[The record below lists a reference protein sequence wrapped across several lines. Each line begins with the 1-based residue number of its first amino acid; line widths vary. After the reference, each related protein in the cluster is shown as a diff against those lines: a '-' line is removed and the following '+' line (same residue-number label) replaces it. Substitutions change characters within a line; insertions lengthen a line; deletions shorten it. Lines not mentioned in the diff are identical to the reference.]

1 MGLTVIPQGLAYAVL
16 AGLPT
21 EYGLYSSFMGVF
33 VYCFLGTSKDIT
45 LGPTAIMSMLVAACC
60 KRPDTWPMEYPD
72 GPATESDPIL
82 AVNLTFLTGIILLV
96 LGILNLGF
104 VVNFISHA
112 IIVGF
117 CSAASIIISASQIK
131 KLFGI
136 KLKNREFFHMIPEL
150 FENIINGNINWYD
163 FGMGI
168 TCLII
173 LKSLELLKRR
183 YSDSNNLNPVGTTVY
198 LAVL

>member
-1 MGLTVIPQGLAYAVL
+1 MGNFSKKVMKRAITGTRNRFPILNWAPEYSGEKFVRDVISGLTVGLTVIPQGLAYAVL

-60 KRPDTWPMEYPD
+60 KRPDAWPMEYPD

-112 IIVGF
+112 IIV
-117 CSAASIIISASQIK
+117 
-131 KLFGI
+131 
-136 KLKNREFFHMIPEL
+136 
-150 FENIINGNINWYD
+150 
-163 FGMGI
+163 
-168 TCLII
+168 
-173 LKSLELLKRR
+173 
-183 YSDSNNLNPVGTTVY
+183 
-198 LAVL
+198 